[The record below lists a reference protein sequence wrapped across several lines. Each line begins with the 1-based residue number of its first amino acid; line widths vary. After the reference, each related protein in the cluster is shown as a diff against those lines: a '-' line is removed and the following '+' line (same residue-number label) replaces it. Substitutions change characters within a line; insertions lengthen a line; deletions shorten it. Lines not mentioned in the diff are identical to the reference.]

1 MNTRFLQSPKTLRIT
16 AITGAVLSLSLVLLY
31 GYAVFYDLSGFAA
44 LSRQGYGVLYL
55 EYIFE
60 LFYNS
65 LILFLFIS
73 VVLYNKTGLLVLPF
87 AVYWFVLFSL
97 YKTLFWPGFINLFGF
112 ISLILCTMAI
122 GLLLITV
129 GKEHRG
135 FYRQFINSPML
146 FSIPPKNLLLGIAGW
161 LGTILLITLSIFFW
175 VLIITLCF
183 NNTTDY
189 GVSQQEPLIY
199 WISVSLKEELLF
211 RLIPLMAAFYLYRA
225 IIHYFKNFA
234 HKYHIW
240 FFLLA
245 AIVIIYIQYRF
256 GLAHIMQDR
265 AIRVI
270 VDLPADFTRD
280 EIWYSILNQGMLG
293 ILLSLTF
300 TIHLIKQRGWLQW
313 IPVIPFTSV
322 VLIHTFNNILLTQDF
337 VLR

>member
-16 AITGAVLSLSLVLLY
+16 AITGAVLSLSLVLLN
-31 GYAVFYDLSGFAA
+31 GFAVFYEISWYVNDGSSSGAF
-44 LSRQGYGVLYL
+44 YL
-55 EYIFE
+55 DYSFE
-60 LFYNS
+60 LLSNILI
-65 LILFLFIS
+65 LILFLSAI
-73 VVLYNKTGLLVLPF
+73 LKNKNGLLVLPF
-87 AVYWFVLFSL
+87 AVYWVVLLSL

-146 FSIPPKNLLLGIAGW
+146 FSIPPKNLLLGAAGW
-161 LGTILLITLSIFFW
+161 MGIILLITISIYFW
-175 VLIITLCF
+175 VNFITLSF
-183 NNTTDY
+183 Y
-189 GVSQQEPLIY
+189 ESSQIGYLYKKPFIN
-199 WISVSLKEELLF
+199 WISVSLNEEFLF
-211 RLIPLMAAFYLYRA
+211 RFIPLMTAFYLYRA
-225 IIHYFKNFA
+225 ITRYFKNFA

-240 FFLLA
+240 LFLPA
-245 AIVIIYIQYRF
+245 GIVIIYIQYRF
-256 GLAHIMQDR
+256 GLAHIMHDPDMRMIMDR
-265 AIRVI
+265 
-270 VDLPADFTRD
+270 PAEFSKS
-280 EIWYSILNQGMLG
+280 EIWYSILNQGLLG
-293 ILLSLTF
+293 LVFVMTF

>member
-31 GYAVFYDLSGFAA
+31 GYAVFYEISWYVNDGSSSGAF
-44 LSRQGYGVLYL
+44 YL
-55 EYIFE
+55 DNSFE
-60 LFYNS
+60 LLSNILI
-65 LILFLFIS
+65 LILFLSAI
-73 VVLYNKTGLLVLPF
+73 LKNKNGLLVLPF
-87 AVYWFVLFSL
+87 AVYWVVLLSL

-122 GLLLITV
+122 GLLIITV

-146 FSIPPKNLLLGIAGW
+146 FSIPPKNLVLGAAGW
-161 LGTILLITLSIFFW
+161 MGTILLITLSIFFW
-175 VLIITLCF
+175 VLIITLSF

-265 AIRVI
+265 DMRMVM
-270 VDLPADFTRD
+270 DRPAEFSKS
-280 EIWYSILNQGMLG
+280 EIWYSILNQGLLG
-293 ILLSLTF
+293 LVFAITF
-300 TIHLIKQRGWLQW
+300 TILLIKQRGWLQW

>member
-31 GYAVFYDLSGFAA
+31 GYAVFYEISWYVNDGSSSGAF
-44 LSRQGYGVLYL
+44 YL
-55 EYIFE
+55 DNSFE
-60 LFYNS
+60 LLSNILI
-65 LILFLFIS
+65 LILFLSAI
-73 VVLYNKTGLLVLPF
+73 LKNKNGLLVLPF
-87 AVYWFVLFSL
+87 AVYWVVLLSL

-122 GLLLITV
+122 GLLIITV

-146 FSIPPKNLLLGIAGW
+146 FSIPPKNLVLGAAGW
-161 LGTILLITLSIFFW
+161 MGTILLITLSIFFW
-175 VLIITLCF
+175 VLIITLSF

-265 AIRVI
+265 DMRMVM
-270 VDLPADFTRD
+270 DRPAEFSKS
-280 EIWYSILNQGMLG
+280 EIWYSILNQGLLG
-293 ILLSLTF
+293 LVFVMTF